1 MTSQATLTPA
11 DKPDAQRSRRAPGA
25 DQSTSRTG
33 EAGVPTVSNAESLA
47 IHRWTRE
54 SSEYPVELRDLA
66 HPPLELFAIGR
77 ESALAKP
84 RVSIVGTRNSTAYGE
99 RITRVLVRALV
110 RSGVSIVSGM
120 ARGIDGAAHRT
131 TLEERGNTVAVLGTG
146 VDVPYPV
153 GHRQLHRTIG
163 EQGLVLSENP
173 PGTRAGKG
181 AFPKRNRIIAALAP
195 VTIVV
200 EAGFRSGALNT
211 ASQAL
216 ELGRVVAAVPGPID
230 SDQSRGSN
238 QLLRDGAV
246 LLASPDDALA
256 LLGVSLPRIA
266 PPPPLLPDSEQKI
279 WDAIASGYTE
289 TDALPAATNLTIAE
303 CLAAITSLEIMG
315 LVECSLAGEIR
326 RR

>member
-1 MTSQATLTPA
+1 LSLQVSTSPLETA
-11 DKPDAQRSRRAPGA
+11 RA
-25 DQSTSRTG
+25 DQSSIG
-33 EAGVPTVSNAESLA
+33 HVGSDAFIVQHWAKESPDYPSELA
-47 IHRWTRE
+47 
-54 SSEYPVELRDLA
+54 DLA
-66 HPPLELFAIGR
+66 HPPRELFAIGLP
-77 ESALAKP
+77 SALSKP
-84 RVSIVGTRNSTAYGE
+84 RVAIVGTRNSSAYGE
-99 RITRVLVRALV
+99 RITRTLTRALV

-120 ARGIDGAAHRT
+120 ARGIDAAAHRT
-131 TLEERGNTVAVLGTG
+131 TLEEGGNTVAVLGTG

-153 GHRQLHRTIG
+153 GHRLLHKAIAER
-163 EQGLVLSENP
+163 GLVLSENP
-173 PGTRAGKG
+173 PGMRAAQG

-211 ASQAL
+211 AGQAL

-230 SDQSRGSN
+230 SEQSRGSN

-246 LLASPDDALA
+246 LIAAPDDALA
-256 LLGVSLPRIA
+256 LLGISAPKDA
-266 PPPPLLPDSEQKI
+266 PPPPLLPDSEQKV
-279 WDAIASGYTE
+279 WEAIADGFVA
-289 TDALPAATNLTIAE
+289 TDALPAATGLSIAE